1 MVVRLLLTAAIGYF
15 LGNLNGAF
23 IMYKLLTGE
32 DIRKS
37 GSGNAGLTNFMRNF
51 GPAKGIWVLV
61 IDIGKAVAACL
72 IGKLLLAPVDY
83 ANEGVMLAAVAVSLG
98 HDFPALLGFHGGKGI
113 VCGFSVAL
121 CADWRCALIILAVFA
136 VPARHRKRRALP
148 AHLDPP
154 GPGSLRHG
162 GVRHGSAAFCV
173 SFLWLHWNE
182 PFVAA
187 MGVVIGLLAIFMHR
201 ANIKRLLEGTEKKA
215 TFSKFK
221 KQK

>member
-1 MVVRLLLTAAIGYF
+1 MWIRLLLTVLIGYF

-23 IMYKLLTGE
+23 IMYKLLTHE

-51 GPAKGIWVLV
+51 GPGKAIWVLV
-61 IDIGKAVAACL
+61 IDIGKAVLACVL
-72 IGKLLLAPVDY
+72 GKLLLIPFGMPM
-83 ANEGVMLAAVAVSLG
+83 EGIMVGALAVSLG
-98 HDFPALLGFHGGKGI
+98 HDFPALMGFHGGKGI

-136 VPARHRKRRALP
+136 I
-148 AHLDPP
+148 
-154 GPGSLRHG
+154 SLYFTRYVSLSSILG
-162 GVRHGSAAFCV
+162 AVGFCV
-173 SFLWLHWNE
+173 SFLLLHWQE
-182 PFVAA
+182 PVVAVI
-187 MGVVIGLLAIFMHR
+187 GVLIGLLAIFMHR

-221 KQK
+221 KKK

>member
-1 MVVRLLLTAAIGYF
+1 MVVRLLLTALIGYF

-23 IMYKLLTGE
+23 IMYKLLTGG

-61 IDIGKAVAACL
+61 IDIVKSLAACWL
-72 IGKLLLAPVDY
+72 GKILLAPVGY
-83 ANEGVMLAAVAVSLG
+83 GMEGLMVGAVAVSLG

-136 VPARHRKRRALP
+136 ICLYITRYV
-148 AHLDPP
+148 
-154 GPGSLRHG
+154 SLSSVLG
-162 GVRHGSAAFCV
+162 AAAFCI

-182 PFVAA
+182 PFVAT

-201 ANIKRLLEGTEKKA
+201 ANIKRLLTGTERKA

>member
-136 VPARHRKRRALP
+136 VCLYITRYV
-148 AHLDPP
+148 
-154 GPGSLRHG
+154 SLSSILG
-162 GVRHGSAAFCV
+162 AAAFCV

>member
-1 MVVRLLLTAAIGYF
+1 MALRLLLTALIGYG

-23 IMYKLLTGE
+23 IVYKLLTRQ
-32 DIRKS
+32 DIRTS

-51 GPAKGIWVLV
+51 GPGKAVWVLV
-61 IDIGKAVAACL
+61 IDIGKSVLACL
-72 IGKLLLAPVDY
+72 LGKLLLAPFGMPM
-83 ANEGVMLAAVAVSLG
+83 EGLMLGALAVSLG

-136 VPARHRKRRALP
+136 VCLYITRYV
-148 AHLDPP
+148 
-154 GPGSLRHG
+154 SLSSILG
-162 GVRHGSAAFCV
+162 AV
-173 SFLWLHWNE
+173 SFCLSFLLLHWQE
-182 PFVAA
+182 PVVAV

-201 ANIKRLLEGTEKKA
+201 ANIKRLLAGTEKKA

-221 KQK
+221 KNK

>member
-1 MVVRLLLTAAIGYF
+1 MVLRLLLTAIVGYM

-23 IMYKLLTGE
+23 IMYKLLTHE

-51 GPAKGIWVLV
+51 GPAKGIWVLL
-61 IDIGKAVAACL
+61 IDIGKAVLACL
-72 IGKLLLAPVDY
+72 LGKLLLAPLGY
-83 ANEGVMLAAVAVSLG
+83 GMEGLMVGAVAVSLG

-136 VPARHRKRRALP
+136 ICLYITRYV
-148 AHLDPP
+148 
-154 GPGSLRHG
+154 SLSS
-162 GVRHGSAAFCV
+162 VLAAAAFCV
-173 SFLWLHWNE
+173 SFVIFHYSE
-182 PFVAA
+182 PVVAVL
-187 MGVVIGLLAIFMHR
+187 GVVIGLLAIFMHR
-201 ANIKRLLEGTEKKA
+201 ANIKRLLAGTEKKA

-221 KQK
+221 KKK

>member
-1 MVVRLLLTAAIGYF
+1 MWVRLLLTVVIGYF
-15 LGNLNGAF
+15 LGNLEGAF
-23 IMYKLLTGE
+23 IMYNLLTHE

-37 GSGNAGLTNFMRNF
+37 GSGNAGLTNFMRQF
-51 GPAKGIWVLV
+51 GPGKGIWVLL

-72 IGKLLLAPVDY
+72 IGKALFAPLGMPM
-83 ANEGVMLAAVAVSLG
+83 EGLMFGALAVSLG

-136 VPARHRKRRALP
+136 ICLYFTRYV
-148 AHLDPP
+148 
-154 GPGSLRHG
+154 SLSSILG
-162 GVRHGSAAFCV
+162 AAAFCV
-173 SFLWLHWNE
+173 GFAVLHWQE
-182 PFVAA
+182 PVVAVI
-187 MGVVIGLLAIFMHR
+187 GVLIGLLAIFMHR
-201 ANIKRLLEGTEKKA
+201 SNIKRLLAGTEKKA

>member
-1 MVVRLLLTAAIGYF
+1 MVFRIVLTVIVGYF

-23 IMYKLLTGE
+23 IMYRLLTHE

-51 GPAKGIWVLV
+51 GPSKGIWVLV
-61 IDIGKAVAACL
+61 IDIAKAVLACL
-72 IGKLLLAPVDY
+72 LGKFLLAPVGMDK
-83 ANEGVMLAAVAVSLG
+83 EGLMIGALAVSVG

-121 CADWRCALIILAVFA
+121 CADWRCALIILAIFAICLAITRYVSLSSILGAAGFCIGFIVFHWQEPVVA
-136 VPARHRKRRALP
+136 VF
-148 AHLDPP
+148 
-154 GPGSLRHG
+154 
-162 GVRHGSAAFCV
+162 GV
-173 SFLWLHWNE
+173 
-182 PFVAA
+182 
-187 MGVVIGLLAIFMHR
+187 MIGLLAIFMHR
-201 ANIKRLLEGTEKKA
+201 ANIKRLLAGKEKKA

>member
-1 MVVRLLLTAAIGYF
+1 MVVRLLLTALIGYF

-23 IMYKLLTGE
+23 IMYKLLTGG

-51 GPAKGIWVLV
+51 GPAKGIWVLI
-61 IDIGKAVAACL
+61 IDIVKALAACWL
-72 IGKLLLAPVDY
+72 GKILLAPVGY
-83 ANEGVMLAAVAVSLG
+83 GMEGLMVGAVAVSLG

-136 VPARHRKRRALP
+136 ICLYITRYV
-148 AHLDPP
+148 
-154 GPGSLRHG
+154 SLSSVLG
-162 GVRHGSAAFCV
+162 AAAFCI

-182 PFVAA
+182 PFVAT

-201 ANIKRLLEGTEKKA
+201 ANIKRLLNGIEKKA

>member
-1 MVVRLLLTAAIGYF
+1 MWFRILLTVVAGYL

-23 IMYKLLTGE
+23 IMYKLLTHE

-51 GPAKGIWVLV
+51 GPSKGIWVLI
-61 IDIGKAVAACL
+61 IDIGKAVLACL
-72 IGKLLLAPVDY
+72 LGRFLFAPMGY
-83 ANEGVMLAAVAVSLG
+83 PMEGLMLGAVAVSLG

-113 VCGFSVAL
+113 VCGFSVAI
-121 CADWRCALIILAVFA
+121 CADWRCALIILAIFVATMFLTRY
-136 VPARHRKRRALP
+136 V
-148 AHLDPP
+148 
-154 GPGSLRHG
+154 SLSSVLG
-162 GVRHGSAAFCV
+162 AAGFCI
-173 SFLWLHWNE
+173 SFLVLHWNE

-187 MGVVIGLLAIFMHR
+187 MGVLIGLLAIFMHR
-201 ANIKRLLEGTEKKA
+201 ANIKRLLAGTEKKA

>member
-1 MVVRLLLTAAIGYF
+1 MWVRLLLTVVIGYF

-23 IMYKLLTGE
+23 IMYNLLTHE

-37 GSGNAGLTNFMRNF
+37 GSGNAGLTNFMRQF
-51 GPAKGIWVLV
+51 GPGKGIWVLL

-72 IGKLLLAPVDY
+72 IGKALFAPLGMPM
-83 ANEGVMLAAVAVSLG
+83 EGLMFGALAVSLG

-136 VPARHRKRRALP
+136 FCLYFTRYV
-148 AHLDPP
+148 
-154 GPGSLRHG
+154 SLSSILG
-162 GVRHGSAAFCV
+162 AAAFCV
-173 SFLWLHWNE
+173 GFAVLHWQE
-182 PFVAA
+182 PVVAVI
-187 MGVVIGLLAIFMHR
+187 GVLIGLLAIFMHR
-201 ANIKRLLEGTEKKA
+201 SNIKRLLSGTEKKA

>member
-1 MVVRLLLTAAIGYF
+1 MWVRLLLTAVLGYF

-23 IMYKLLTGE
+23 IMYKLLTHE

-51 GPAKGIWVLV
+51 GPGKGIWVLL

-72 IGKLLLAPVDY
+72 LGKFLLAPLGY
-83 ANEGVMLAAVAVSLG
+83 GMEGLMVGAVAVSLG

-121 CADWRCALIILAVFA
+121 CADWRCALLILAVFA
-136 VPARHRKRRALP
+136 VCLAVTRYV
-148 AHLDPP
+148 
-154 GPGSLRHG
+154 SLSSILG
-162 GVRHGSAAFCV
+162 AAAFCLGFV
-173 SFLWLHWNE
+173 VLHHGE
-182 PFVAA
+182 PVVAA
-187 MGVVIGLLAIFMHR
+187 LGVVIGLLAIFMHR
-201 ANIKRLLEGTEKKA
+201 ANIKRLVAGTEKKA

>member
-1 MVVRLLLTAAIGYF
+1 MLLRFLLTIVAGYF

-23 IMYKLLTGE
+23 IMYKLLTHE

-51 GPAKGIWVLV
+51 GPAKGIWVLL

-72 IGKLLLAPVDY
+72 LGKFLLAPLGY
-83 ANEGVMLAAVAVSLG
+83 GMEGLMAGAVAVSLG

-121 CADWRCALIILAVFA
+121 CADWRCALIILAVFLICLYITRY
-136 VPARHRKRRALP
+136 V
-148 AHLDPP
+148 
-154 GPGSLRHG
+154 SLSSILG
-162 GVRHGSAAFCV
+162 AAGFCV
-173 SFLWLHWNE
+173 SFVIFHYAE
-182 PFVAA
+182 PVVAA
-187 MGVVIGLLAIFMHR
+187 LGVVIGLLAIFMHR
-201 ANIKRLLEGTEKKA
+201 ANIKRLFAGTEKKA

>member
-1 MVVRLLLTAAIGYF
+1 
-15 LGNLNGAF
+15 
-23 IMYKLLTGE
+23 
-32 DIRKS
+32 
-37 GSGNAGLTNFMRNF
+37 
-51 GPAKGIWVLV
+51 
-61 IDIGKAVAACL
+61 
-72 IGKLLLAPVDY
+72 
-83 ANEGVMLAAVAVSLG
+83 MLAAVAVSLG

-136 VPARHRKRRALP
+136 ICLYLTRYV
-148 AHLDPP
+148 
-154 GPGSLRHG
+154 SLSSILG
-162 GVRHGSAAFCV
+162 AAAFAV
-173 SFLWLHWNE
+173 SFLWLHWQE

-201 ANIKRLLEGTEKKA
+201 TNIKRLLAGTERKA

>member
-1 MVVRLLLTAAIGYF
+1 MWIRGLITVAIAYF

-23 IMYKLLTGE
+23 IMYKLLTHE

-72 IGKLLLAPVDY
+72 VGKLLLAPFGY
-83 ANEGVMLAAVAVSLG
+83 GNEGVMLAAVAVSLG

-136 VPARHRKRRALP
+136 ICLYLTRYV
-148 AHLDPP
+148 
-154 GPGSLRHG
+154 SLSSILG
-162 GVRHGSAAFCV
+162 AAAFCV
-173 SFLWLHWNE
+173 SFLLLHWHE

-201 ANIKRLLEGTEKKA
+201 ANIKRLLSGTEKKA

>member
-1 MVVRLLLTAAIGYF
+1 MVFRLLMTVIIGYF

-23 IMYKLLTGE
+23 IMYKLLTHE

-51 GPAKGIWVLV
+51 GPAKGIWVLL
-61 IDIGKAVAACL
+61 IDIGKAVIACL
-72 IGKLLLAPVDY
+72 LGKLLLAPLGY
-83 ANEGVMLAAVAVSLG
+83 GMEGLMAGAVAVSLG

-121 CADWRCALIILAVFA
+121 CADWRCALIILAVF
-136 VPARHRKRRALP
+136 VICLYFTRYV
-148 AHLDPP
+148 
-154 GPGSLRHG
+154 SLSSVLG
-162 GVRHGSAAFCV
+162 AAAFCV
-173 SFLWLHWNE
+173 SFVIFHANE
-182 PFVAA
+182 PVVAIL
-187 MGVVIGLLAIFMHR
+187 GVVIGLLAIFMHR
-201 ANIKRLLEGTEKKA
+201 ANIGRLLAGTEKKA

>member
-1 MVVRLLLTAAIGYF
+1 MWIRGLATVVIAYF

-23 IMYKLLTGE
+23 IMYKLLTGG

-51 GPAKGIWVLV
+51 GPAKGIWVLI
-61 IDIGKAVAACL
+61 IDIVKSLAACWL
-72 IGKLLLAPVDY
+72 GKILLAPVGY
-83 ANEGVMLAAVAVSLG
+83 GMEGLMVGAVAVSLG

-136 VPARHRKRRALP
+136 ICLYITRYV
-148 AHLDPP
+148 
-154 GPGSLRHG
+154 SLSSVLG
-162 GVRHGSAAFCV
+162 AAAFCI

-182 PFVAA
+182 PFVAT

-201 ANIKRLLEGTEKKA
+201 ANIKRLLNGTEKKA

>member
-1 MVVRLLLTAAIGYF
+1 MVIRLLLTAVIGYF

-51 GPAKGIWVLV
+51 GPAKGIWVLI
-61 IDIGKAVAACL
+61 IDIAKAVAACL
-72 IGKLLLAPVDY
+72 LGKLLLAPMGY
-83 ANEGVMLAAVAVSLG
+83 AMEGLMVGAVAVSLG
-98 HDFPALLGFHGGKGI
+98 HDFPALMGFHGGKGI

-121 CADWRCALIILAVFA
+121 CADWRCALMILAVFLLCLY
-136 VPARHRKRRALP
+136 VTRYVSLSSVLGAL
-148 AHLDPP
+148 
-154 GPGSLRHG
+154 
-162 GVRHGSAAFCV
+162 AFCV
-173 SFLWLHWNE
+173 SFLLLHWHE

-187 MGVVIGLLAIFMHR
+187 MGVLIGLLAVFMHR
-201 ANIKRLLEGTEKKA
+201 ANIKRLLEGNEKKA